1 MNSRRHREY
10 AGLLIR
16 KFAQMVKTGAKEKRE
31 HSYTVGENI
40 SCYNHYGEQC
50 GNPLKN

>member
-1 MNSRRHREY
+1 MNSRGHREY

-31 HSYTVGENI
+31 HSYTVGENVI
-40 SCYNHYGEQC
+40 WYSRYGNQHRDF
-50 GNPLKN
+50 

>member
-31 HSYTVGENI
+31 HPYTVGENVI
-40 SCYNHYGEQC
+40 WCSHYGKQHTDFS
-50 GNPLKN
+50 KN